1 MLDANSGI
9 FPSFWAFFIKGVCG
23 TLEGRVGAPRDP
35 AERRWAGL
43 STSRC
48 RIPAAGAA
56 AQHTGVLTAAY
67 LPSLLLHWR
76 PGWPPVLRE
85 GPVSPFGC
93 REVGTG
99 LDSELAG

>member
-43 STSRC
+43 STSGC

-56 AQHTGVLTAAY
+56 AQHTGVLVVAY
-67 LPSLLLHWR
+67 LPSR
-76 PGWPPVLRE
+76 PSLAALVAPCAE
-85 GPVSPFGC
+85 G
-93 REVGTG
+93 GTSQSSRLQG
-99 LDSELAG
+99 S